1 MIKTS
6 VFYRYLYIDKNIN
19 YTMKKIN
26 MNLLLN
32 VMMGLLLLMCF
43 VISFRLVDYQQ
54 EKIER
59 LYRHIEIRDEIIKEM
74 KDTTNNVIQML

>member
-1 MIKTS
+1 MD
-6 VFYRYLYIDKNIN
+6 FYRYLYVDKNIN

>member
-1 MIKTS
+1 MD
-6 VFYRYLYIDKNIN
+6 FYRYLYIDKNKN

-32 VMMGLLLLMCF
+32 VMMGLLMLMCF

>member
-1 MIKTS
+1 MD
-6 VFYRYLYIDKNIN
+6 FYRYLYIDKNIN

-59 LYRHIEIRDEIIKEM
+59 LYRHIEIRDDIIKEM

>member
-1 MIKTS
+1 MD
-6 VFYRYLYIDKNIN
+6 FYRYLYIDKNIN

-32 VMMGLLLLMCF
+32 VMMGLLMLMCF

-59 LYRHIEIRDEIIKEM
+59 LYRHIEIRDDIIKEM

>member
-1 MIKTS
+1 MD
-6 VFYRYLYIDKNIN
+6 FYRYLYIDKNIN

-32 VMMGLLLLMCF
+32 VMMGLLLWMCF

>member
-1 MIKTS
+1 MD
-6 VFYRYLYIDKNIN
+6 FYRYLYIDKNIN

-32 VMMGLLLLMCF
+32 VVMGLLMLMCF

>member
-1 MIKTS
+1 MD
-6 VFYRYLYIDKNIN
+6 FYRYLYIDKNIN

>member
-1 MIKTS
+1 MD
-6 VFYRYLYIDKNIN
+6 FYRYLYIDKNKN

>member
-1 MIKTS
+1 MD
-6 VFYRYLYIDKNIN
+6 FYRYLYVDKNIN

-59 LYRHIEIRDEIIKEM
+59 LYRHIEIRDDIIKEM

>member
-1 MIKTS
+1 MD
-6 VFYRYLYIDKNIN
+6 FYRYLYIDKNIN

-32 VMMGLLLLMCF
+32 VIMGLLMLMCF

>member
-1 MIKTS
+1 MD
-6 VFYRYLYIDKNIN
+6 FYRYLYIDKNIN

-32 VMMGLLLLMCF
+32 VMMGLLMLMCF

>member
-1 MIKTS
+1 MD
-6 VFYRYLYIDKNIN
+6 FYRYLYINKNIN

-32 VMMGLLLLMCF
+32 VMMGLLMLMCF

-59 LYRHIEIRDEIIKEM
+59 LYRHIEIRDDIIKEM

>member
-1 MIKTS
+1 MD
-6 VFYRYLYIDKNIN
+6 FYRYLYVDKNIN

-32 VMMGLLLLMCF
+32 VVMGLLLLMCF

-59 LYRHIEIRDEIIKEM
+59 LYRHIEIRDDIIKEM

>member
-1 MIKTS
+1 MD
-6 VFYRYLYIDKNIN
+6 FYRYLYIDKNKN

-32 VMMGLLLLMCF
+32 VMMGLLMLMCF

-54 EKIER
+54 DKIER
-59 LYRHIEIRDEIIKEM
+59 LYRHIEFRDEIIKEM

>member
-1 MIKTS
+1 
-6 VFYRYLYIDKNIN
+6 
-19 YTMKKIN
+19 MKKIN

-32 VMMGLLLLMCF
+32 VVMGLLMLMCF

>member
-1 MIKTS
+1 MD
-6 VFYRYLYIDKNIN
+6 FYRYLYIDKNIN

-32 VMMGLLLLMCF
+32 VMMGLLMLMCF
-43 VISFRLVDYQQ
+43 VISFRLVDYQK